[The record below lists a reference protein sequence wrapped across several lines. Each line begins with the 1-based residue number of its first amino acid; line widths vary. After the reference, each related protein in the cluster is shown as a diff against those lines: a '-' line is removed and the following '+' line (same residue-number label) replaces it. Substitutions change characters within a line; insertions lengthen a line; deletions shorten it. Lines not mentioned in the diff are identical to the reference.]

1 MSHVETTSL
10 SRSRTIKIGIA
21 CLVAGLALGWGWQQL
36 RSGLDPASGLS
47 GKDKAA
53 IEKVVHDYLIANP
66 EVLPK
71 AMEELQK
78 KENAGTLSKVRGD
91 LERPWPGQ
99 VLGNPN
105 GKITL
110 VEFTDFACTY
120 CRQSEAEVEA
130 LIRNNPEL
138 KVVIRQLPILSPE
151 SADAAK
157 MGMAAAEQGKYA
169 AFHKAMYAA
178 GKPDAQT
185 IAAAAKI
192 AGVDPARAEGV
203 IRDPRTEVELGR
215 NVEMAR
221 ALGFNGTP
229 SWVVGNSILSGA
241 VGRDRLQAA
250 IKDTAS

>member
-1 MSHVETTSL
+1 MSNVENSSP
-10 SRSRTIKIGIA
+10 SRSRSVKIGIA
-21 CLVAGLALGWGWQQL
+21 CLLAGLALGWGWQQL

-47 GKDKAA
+47 GQDKAA
-53 IEKVVHDYLIANP
+53 IERVVHDYLIANP

-71 AMEELQK
+71 AMEALQK
-78 KENAGTLSKVRGD
+78 KENAGTLSKIRGD

-120 CRQSEAEVEA
+120 FRHIEAEVDA
-130 LIRNNPEL
+130 LIRANPEL
-138 KVVIRQLPILSPE
+138 KVVIRQLPILSPD

-157 MGMAAAEQGKYA
+157 MGLAAAEQGKYA

-192 AGVDPARAEGV
+192 AGLDLARAQTV
-203 IRDPRTEVELGR
+203 IQDPRAEVELGR
-215 NVEMAR
+215 NVELAR
-221 ALGFNGTP
+221 SLGFNGTP
-229 SWVVGNSILSGA
+229 SWVIGDTILSGA

-250 IKDTAS
+250 IKDSAS